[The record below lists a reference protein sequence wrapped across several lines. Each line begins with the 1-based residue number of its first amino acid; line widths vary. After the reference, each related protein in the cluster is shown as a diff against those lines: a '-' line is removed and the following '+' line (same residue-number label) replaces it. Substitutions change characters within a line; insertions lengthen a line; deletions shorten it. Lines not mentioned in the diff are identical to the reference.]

1 MLHVISFSISFIYED
16 DTNSHML
23 IILYIFFYKLIIIIN
38 RLQII
43 SRRCETS
50 FGLVN

>member
-16 DTNSHML
+16 DINSYIL
-23 IILYIFFYKLIIIIN
+23 IILYIFFYKLIIIN